1 MYAYTLWGTS
11 GLLPCVLFCF
21 FQVRIDIFVASF
33 AIGRKSSRKDRITR
47 DAENTHN
54 KKGNE
59 EKKKECTHAAGTGQ
73 PGRRLAVV
81 THNEATKA
89 GKSAEYAQRVRSFFS
104 SAFELSRYG
113 KGYQTY
119 QNKGEVRHEDASG
132 ARRTQTRT
140 RYHMPQQREAS
151 LI

>member
-54 KKGNE
+54 KKRGSTKR
-59 EKKKECTHAAGTGQ
+59 KKN
-73 PGRRLAVV
+73 V
-81 THNEATKA
+81 
-89 GKSAEYAQRVRSFFS
+89 
-104 SAFELSRYG
+104 
-113 KGYQTY
+113 
-119 QNKGEVRHEDASG
+119 
-132 ARRTQTRT
+132 
-140 RYHMPQQREAS
+140 HMPPVPDNPGGGWPW
-151 LI
+151 